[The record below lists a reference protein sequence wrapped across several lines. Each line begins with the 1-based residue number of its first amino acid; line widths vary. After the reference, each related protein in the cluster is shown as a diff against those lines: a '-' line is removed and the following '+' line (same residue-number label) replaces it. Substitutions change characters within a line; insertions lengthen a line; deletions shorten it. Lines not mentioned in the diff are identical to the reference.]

1 MATLSGTK
9 IKEKFGNL
17 LQVDGG
23 LTSTTKDI
31 EDGTGD
37 ASALKISTTTV
48 EIDGALN
55 FTAAPTTDNAES
67 TALLIDSS
75 DNVVKREL
83 GTAAFKDEFPRIIAR
98 ATGAQTVTALT
109 NQDVKFTGIDNATS
123 TASFIQDDGGNYS
136 FTGTG
141 NTTVICGSAGI
152 YRIDVSIYL
161 TSIGNNAVA
170 TVSLVKNGV
179 ALISPQRSKGS
190 VGRSITSYFWSEK
203 LAANDEISVNL
214 AMDTAGATITAG
226 SCLEIHK
233 IA

>member
-9 IKEKFGNL
+9 IKDKFGNL

-23 LTSTTKDI
+23 INSTTKDV

-48 EIDGALN
+48 EIDGTLN
-55 FTAAPTTDNAES
+55 FTAAPTTDSSEA
-67 TALLIDSS
+67 TALFINGS

-98 ATGAQTVTALT
+98 ATGTQTVAENTE
-109 NQDVKFTGIDNATS
+109 QDVKFNGIDNATP

-136 FTGTG
+136 LTGTG
-141 NTTVICGSAGI
+141 NTTVVCGSAGI
-152 YRIDVSIYL
+152 YRIGVSLYL

-170 TVSLVKNGV
+170 TISLVKNGS

-190 VGRSITSYFWSEK
+190 VSKSITSYFWTES
-203 LAANDEISVNL
+203 LSANDQIKITLNM
-214 AMDTAGATITAG
+214 ATAAATIAAG
-226 SCLEIHK
+226 SCLEVHR

>member
-1 MATLSGTK
+1 MATLSGKK

-23 LTSTTKDI
+23 IDSSTKDV

-55 FTAAPTTDNAES
+55 FTAAPSTASAEE
-67 TALLIDSS
+67 TALLIDDSN
-75 DNVVKREL
+75 NVVKREL

-98 ATGAQTVTALT
+98 ATGSQTVAAGN

-152 YRIDVSIYL
+152 YRMDVSIYL
-161 TSIGNNAVA
+161 TSIVNNAVA
-170 TVSLVKNGV
+170 TITLKKG
-179 ALISPQRSKGS
+179 ASPLAIAVRSKS
-190 VGRSITSYFWSEK
+190 NNSKSMVSFFWSEK
-203 LAANDEISVNL
+203 LAANDEISVNV
-214 AMDTAGATITAG
+214 AMDTAEATITAG